1 MMDEKQLEQEYR
13 SIKQQAAPDLWERIE
28 RNLKEHPERE
38 QAGTGHRETVG
49 KKTVSGKGS
58 FRPAYGMAAA
68 AAAILVLVTAAPVM
82 RQRMAEKPEAAG
94 AGMAAGDSGA
104 WPGAAP
110 EETAAVTGNETAGG
124 GDIAETGQE
133 NGTAMP
139 QTLAEAVPEYA
150 RKEGTRDKGPG
161 PGSMPGAAPD
171 SSRTGAGSRQG
182 MLLSHSPLQVPED
195 AVTVAE
201 DDRYFSEGIL
211 ADTSLL
217 CGARVVSAEL
227 CQAEGDGDGQVSRV
241 VYQVAVD
248 DIWYAEDYVSP
259 MDRIIVESPI
269 IRTQGDTAF
278 VLYQMTVGETYLL
291 PLAGTEKEGHY
302 ELLYPFAPQI
312 QMVQEQGYLFHS
324 GYGSLVNEDTS
335 VAVKAQEGANDFYYD
350 RMLMREDDNFL
361 SDLIALIEREKQ

>member
-13 SIKQQAAPDLWERIE
+13 SIKQQAAPDLWDRIE

-38 QAGTGHRETVG
+38 KAGTGQREMVR

-82 RQRMAEKPEAAG
+82 RQRLAEEPEAAG
-94 AGMAAGDSGA
+94 AGMAAGDSGD

-133 NGTAMP
+133 NGTAVP
-139 QTLAEAVPEYA
+139 QALAEAVPEHV
-150 RKEGTRDKGPG
+150 RKEGAGDKGPG
-161 PGSMPGAAPD
+161 PG

-182 MLLSHSPLQVPED
+182 MLLSHGPLQVPAD

-201 DDRYFSEGIL
+201 DSRYFSEGIL

-227 CQAEGDGDGQVSRV
+227 CQAEGDGSGQVSRV

-248 DIWYAEDYVSP
+248 EIWYAEDYVSP

-278 VLYQMTVGETYLL
+278 VLYQMAVGETYLL

-350 RMLMREDDNFL
+350 RMLMREDDDFL